1 MLAYAF
7 RVLSE
12 HGYNDLASENFSN
25 STSLL
30 AAILERGVTQ
40 LIKRGIRSDYTTT
53 TETSTSPKGKINFA
67 DSINS
72 QYTIKHILS
81 YEVDVYKTDILI
93 NQILKC
99 GISLACKSEEVIIE
113 TKKRLRAILRMF
125 NNVSTIDPK
134 SIKWKN
140 IRYDRNN
147 ASYKMLINICYLLIN
162 GLIQTEEEGN
172 ITVNN
177 IIDDQK
183 MHRLYEKFIL
193 EYYIRHYPALSTSA
207 ARILWNTQDEN
218 IEFLPTM
225 KSDVT
230 IRYKGK
236 SLVIDAKYYSQ
247 VLRNGQFD
255 KRTIHSN
262 NIYQI
267 FTYVKNLDIDNSG
280 DVSGVI
286 LYAKTE
292 EDIAPNIEFSHGGN
306 KFRVI
311 TLDLNKQFCDICKQL
326 DDILYRWLGE
336 DTPLRHI

>member
-40 LIKRGIRSDYTTT
+40 LIKRGIRSDYTIT

-81 YEVDVYKTDILI
+81 YEVDVYKTDILL

-99 GISLACKSEEVIIE
+99 GISLACKSEEVNIE
-113 TKKRLRAILRMF
+113 IKKRLRAILRMF

-267 FTYVKNLDIDNSG
+267 FTYVKNMDIDNSG

-306 KFRVI
+306 KFRVL
-311 TLDLNKQFCDICKQL
+311 TLDLNMEFCHICKQL